1 MFTTYTK
8 IYGKPGLTV
17 NKKMIYNGVNDRMTN
32 YSKRQ
37 VIYMA
42 SLLEEKRKEMGLTQ
56 EEIAHKL
63 NITRQYY
70 NAIENM
76 KRKPSVELAK
86 KLGDLLELDWTYFFN
101 DRVNN

>member
-1 MFTTYTK
+1 
-8 IYGKPGLTV
+8 
-17 NKKMIYNGVNDRMTN
+17 
-32 YSKRQ
+32 
-37 VIYMA
+37 MA

-86 KLGDLLELDWTYFFN
+86 KLGDLLDLDWTYFFN
-101 DRVNN
+101 DKVNN